1 MYKPDPVKL
10 YVLTQ
15 IAFTKLL
22 VYSKL
27 NPLRGKEEEGKKDEN
42 VKNAE
47 SWTLA
52 QSL

>member
-1 MYKPDPVKL
+1 MKSNVFVRNMYKPDPVKL

-27 NPLRGKEEEGKKDEN
+27 PNL
-42 VKNAE
+42 V
-47 SWTLA
+47 
-52 QSL
+52 